1 MALVYLDVKV
11 KLTYLDVKINKE
23 SKQMN
28 RLTVLGLTALA
39 PIVWGST
46 YLVTTEM
53 LPAGIPLTLA
63 VLRALPA
70 GLLLIL
76 VLRKLPEGIWWLRV
90 VILGVLNFSLFWWL
104 LFIAAY
110 RLPGGVAATVGAV
123 QPLIVLFL
131 SRWLLNNRLSSV
143 SIMASIAGVL
153 GVAILLLTPN
163 AALDPLGIIAGLAGA
178 LSMAAGTVLSRRWQ
192 PPVSALTFT
201 SWQLTAGGL
210 VLLPFAII
218 FEPALPTLSS
228 LNLIG
233 LGYLTLI
240 GGALTY
246 ALWFRG
252 LAILGPSSVASLGFL
267 SPVSAVVLGWL
278 YLNQQLSTL
287 QFVGMVVIL
296 LSVWAS
302 QRAETRKVTL
312 AYQR

>member
-1 MALVYLDVKV
+1 MGR
-11 KLTYLDVKINKE
+11 I
-23 SKQMN
+23 
-28 RLTVLGLTALA
+28 TVLGLTALA

-131 SRWLLNNRLSSV
+131 SYWLLNNRLSAV
-143 SIMASIAGVL
+143 SIIASIAGVF

-163 AALDPLGIIAGLAGA
+163 AALDPLGIVAGLAGA
-178 LSMAAGTVLSRRWQ
+178 FSMAAGTVLSRRWQ

-210 VLLPFAII
+210 VLLPFAIV
-218 FEPALPTLSS
+218 FEPALPPLSS

-252 LAILGPSSVASLGFL
+252 LAILGPSSVASLSFL
-267 SPVSAVVLGWL
+267 SPVSAVVLGWF

-287 QFVGMVVIL
+287 QFIGMVVIL

>member
-1 MALVYLDVKV
+1 MGR
-11 KLTYLDVKINKE
+11 I
-23 SKQMN
+23 
-28 RLTVLGLTALA
+28 TVLGLTALA

-110 RLPGGVAATVGAV
+110 RLSGGVAATVGAV

-131 SRWLLNNRLSSV
+131 SYWLLNNRLSAV
-143 SIMASIAGVL
+143 SIIASIAGVF

-163 AALDPLGIIAGLAGA
+163 AALDSLGIVAGLAGA
-178 LSMAAGTVLSRRWQ
+178 FSMAAGTVLSRRWQ

-210 VLLPFAII
+210 VLLPFAIV
-218 FEPALPTLSS
+218 FEPALPPLSS

-267 SPVSAVVLGWL
+267 SPVSAVILGWF

-287 QFVGMVVIL
+287 QFIGMVVIL

-302 QRAETRKVTL
+302 QRAETKKVTL

>member
-1 MALVYLDVKV
+1 MGVIYLDVKV
-11 KLTYLDVKINKE
+11 NKNYLDLKINIE
-23 SKQMN
+23 SHTMN
-28 RLTVLGLTALA
+28 RYVVLGLTALA

-53 LPAGIPLTLA
+53 LPSGLPLTLA

-76 VLRKLPEGIWWLRV
+76 FLRQLPSGIWWLRV
-90 VILGVLNFSLFWWL
+90 AILGALNFSLFWWL

-131 SRWLLNNRLSSV
+131 SHWLLSNRLSSV
-143 SIMASIAGVL
+143 SVIASLSGIV
-153 GVAILLLTPN
+153 GVAILLLTPT
-163 AALDPLGIIAGLAGA
+163 ATLDWVGVMAGLAGA
-178 LSMAAGTVLSRRWQ
+178 FSMAAGTVLSRRWQ
-192 PPVSALTFT
+192 PSVSALTFT

-210 VLLPFAII
+210 ILLPFALI
-218 FEPALPTLSS
+218 FEPALPALTSVNIVGLS
-228 LNLIG
+228 
-233 LGYLTLI
+233 YLTLI

-252 LAILGPSSVASLGFL
+252 LALLGPSSVASLGFL
-267 SPVSAVVLGWL
+267 SPVSAVVLGWF

-287 QFVGMVVIL
+287 QFIGMIVIL
-296 LSVWAS
+296 GSVWVS
-302 QRAETRKVTL
+302 QRAEARKV
-312 AYQR
+312 R

>member
-1 MALVYLDVKV
+1 
-11 KLTYLDVKINKE
+11 
-23 SKQMN
+23 MN
-28 RLTVLGLTALA
+28 RYVVLCFTALA

-53 LPAGIPLTLA
+53 LPSGLPLTLA

-70 GLLLIL
+70 GLLLML
-76 VLRKLPEGIWWLRV
+76 LLRQLPSGIWWLRV
-90 VILGVLNFSLFWWL
+90 AILGALNFSLFWWL

-143 SIMASIAGVL
+143 SVIASLSGIV
-153 GVAILLLTPN
+153 GVAILLLTPT
-163 AALDPLGIIAGLAGA
+163 AALDWVGVIAGLAGA
-178 LSMAAGTVLSRRWQ
+178 FSMAAGTVMSRRWQ

-210 VLLPFAII
+210 ILLPFAFI
-218 FEPALPTLSS
+218 FEPALPTLTSV
-228 LNLIG
+228 NIIG
-233 LGYLTLI
+233 LSYLTLI

-252 LAILGPSSVASLGFL
+252 LALLGPSSVASLGFL
-267 SPVSAVVLGWL
+267 SPVSAVVLGWF

-287 QFVGMVVIL
+287 QFIGMIVIL
-296 LSVWAS
+296 GSVWVS
-302 QRAETRKVTL
+302 QRAEALKAR
-312 AYQR
+312 

>member
-1 MALVYLDVKV
+1 
-11 KLTYLDVKINKE
+11 
-23 SKQMN
+23 MN

-39 PIVWGST
+39 PVVWGST

-90 VILGVLNFSLFWWL
+90 VVLGVLNFSLFWWL

-131 SRWLLNNRLSSV
+131 SRWLLNSRLSPV
-143 SIMASIAGVL
+143 SIMASIAGVF

-178 LSMAAGTVLSRRWQ
+178 FSMAAGTVLSRRWQ

-210 VLLPFAII
+210 VLLPFAIV
-218 FEPALPTLSS
+218 FEPALPALSS

-267 SPVSAVVLGWL
+267 SPVSAVVLGWF

-287 QFVGMVVIL
+287 QFIGMIVIL

-302 QRAETRKVTL
+302 QRAETRKVIL

>member
-1 MALVYLDVKV
+1 
-11 KLTYLDVKINKE
+11 
-23 SKQMN
+23 MN
-28 RLTVLGLTALA
+28 RITVLGLTALA

-90 VILGVLNFSLFWWL
+90 VVLGVLNFSLFWWL

-110 RLPGGVAATVGAV
+110 RLSGGVAATVGAV

-131 SRWLLNNRLSSV
+131 SRWLLNNRLSAV
-143 SIMASIAGVL
+143 SIMASIAGVF

-178 LSMAAGTVLSRRWQ
+178 FSMAAGTVLSRRWQ

-267 SPVSAVVLGWL
+267 SPVSAVVLGWF

-287 QFVGMVVIL
+287 QFIGMVVIL

>member
-1 MALVYLDVKV
+1 
-11 KLTYLDVKINKE
+11 
-23 SKQMN
+23 MN
-28 RLTVLGLTALA
+28 RITVLGLTALA

-53 LPAGIPLTLA
+53 LPAGMPLTLA

-90 VILGVLNFSLFWWL
+90 VVLGVLNFSLFWWL

-131 SRWLLNNRLSSV
+131 SRWLLNNRLSAV
-143 SIMASIAGVL
+143 SIMASIAGVF

-178 LSMAAGTVLSRRWQ
+178 FSMAAGTVLSRWWQ

-267 SPVSAVVLGWL
+267 SPVSAVVLGWF

-287 QFVGMVVIL
+287 QFIGMVVIL

>member
-1 MALVYLDVKV
+1 MGR
-11 KLTYLDVKINKE
+11 I
-23 SKQMN
+23 
-28 RLTVLGLTALA
+28 TVLGLTALA

-123 QPLIVLFL
+123 QPLIVIFL
-131 SRWLLNNRLSSV
+131 SYWLLNNRLSAV
-143 SIMASIAGVL
+143 SIIASIAGVF

-163 AALDPLGIIAGLAGA
+163 AALDPLGIVAGLAGA
-178 LSMAAGTVLSRRWQ
+178 FSMAAGTVLSRRWQ

-210 VLLPFAII
+210 VLLPFAIV
-218 FEPALPTLSS
+218 FEPALPPLSS

-246 ALWFRG
+246 ALWFRA

-267 SPVSAVVLGWL
+267 SPVSAVVLGWF

-287 QFVGMVVIL
+287 QFIGMVVIL

>member
-1 MALVYLDVKV
+1 
-11 KLTYLDVKINKE
+11 
-23 SKQMN
+23 MN
-28 RLTVLGLTALA
+28 RITVLGLTALA

-70 GLLLIL
+70 GLLLVL

-90 VILGVLNFSLFWWL
+90 VVLGVLNFSLFWWL

-131 SRWLLNNRLSSV
+131 SRWLLNNRLSAV
-143 SIMASIAGVL
+143 SIMASIAGVF

-218 FEPALPTLSS
+218 FEPALPTLNS

-267 SPVSAVVLGWL
+267 SPVSAVVLGWF

-287 QFVGMVVIL
+287 QFIGMVVIL
-296 LSVWAS
+296 LSVWLS
-302 QRAETRKVTL
+302 QRAETRKVIL

>member
-1 MALVYLDVKV
+1 MGR
-11 KLTYLDVKINKE
+11 I
-23 SKQMN
+23 
-28 RLTVLGLTALA
+28 TVLGLTALA

-131 SRWLLNNRLSSV
+131 SYWLLNNRLSAV
-143 SIMASIAGVL
+143 SIIASIAGVF

-163 AALDPLGIIAGLAGA
+163 AALDPLGIVAGLAGA
-178 LSMAAGTVLSRRWQ
+178 FSMAAGTVLSRRWQ

-210 VLLPFAII
+210 VLLPFAIV
-218 FEPALPTLSS
+218 FEPALPPLSS

-267 SPVSAVVLGWL
+267 SPVSAVVLGWF

-287 QFVGMVVIL
+287 QFIGMVVIL

>member
-1 MALVYLDVKV
+1 
-11 KLTYLDVKINKE
+11 
-23 SKQMN
+23 MN
-28 RLTVLGLTALA
+28 RITVLGLTALA

-90 VILGVLNFSLFWWL
+90 VVLGVLNFSLFWWL

-131 SRWLLNNRLSSV
+131 SRWLLNNRLSAV
-143 SIMASIAGVL
+143 SIMASIAGVF

-178 LSMAAGTVLSRRWQ
+178 FSMAAGTVLSRRWQ

-218 FEPALPTLSS
+218 FEPVLPTLSS

-267 SPVSAVVLGWL
+267 SPVSAVVLGWF

-287 QFVGMVVIL
+287 QFIGMVVIL

>member
-1 MALVYLDVKV
+1 MGR
-11 KLTYLDVKINKE
+11 I
-23 SKQMN
+23 
-28 RLTVLGLTALA
+28 TVLGLTALA

-131 SRWLLNNRLSSV
+131 SRWLLNNRLSAV
-143 SIMASIAGVL
+143 SIIASIAGVF

-163 AALDPLGIIAGLAGA
+163 AALDPLGIVAGLAGA
-178 LSMAAGTVLSRRWQ
+178 FSMAAGTVLSRRWQ

-210 VLLPFAII
+210 VLLPFAIM
-218 FEPALPTLSS
+218 FEPALPALSP

-267 SPVSAVVLGWL
+267 SPVSAVVLGWF

-287 QFVGMVVIL
+287 QFIGMVVIL

>member
-1 MALVYLDVKV
+1 
-11 KLTYLDVKINKE
+11 
-23 SKQMN
+23 MN
-28 RLTVLGLTALA
+28 RITVLGLTALA

-90 VILGVLNFSLFWWL
+90 VVLGVLNFSLFWWL

-131 SRWLLNNRLSSV
+131 SRWLLNNRLSAV
-143 SIMASIAGVL
+143 SIMASIAGVF

-178 LSMAAGTVLSRRWQ
+178 FSMAAGTVLSRRWQ

-210 VLLPFAII
+210 VLLPFAMM

-267 SPVSAVVLGWL
+267 SPVSAVVLGWF

-287 QFVGMVVIL
+287 QFIGMVVIL

-302 QRAETRKVTL
+302 QRAETRKITL

>member
-1 MALVYLDVKV
+1 MGR
-11 KLTYLDVKINKE
+11 I
-23 SKQMN
+23 
-28 RLTVLGLTALA
+28 TVLGLTALA

-131 SRWLLNNRLSSV
+131 SYWLLNNRLSAV
-143 SIMASIAGVL
+143 SIIASIAGVF

-163 AALDPLGIIAGLAGA
+163 AALDPLGIVAGLAGA
-178 LSMAAGTVLSRRWQ
+178 FSMAAGMVLSRRWQ

-210 VLLPFAII
+210 VLLPFAIV
-218 FEPALPTLSS
+218 FEPALPPLSS

-267 SPVSAVVLGWL
+267 SPVSAVVLGWF

-287 QFVGMVVIL
+287 QFIGMVVIL

>member
-1 MALVYLDVKV
+1 
-11 KLTYLDVKINKE
+11 
-23 SKQMN
+23 MN
-28 RLTVLGLTALA
+28 RITVLGLTALA

-143 SIMASIAGVL
+143 SIMASIAGVF

-163 AALDPLGIIAGLAGA
+163 ATLDPLGIIAGLAGA

-278 YLNQQLSTL
+278 YLNQQLSIL